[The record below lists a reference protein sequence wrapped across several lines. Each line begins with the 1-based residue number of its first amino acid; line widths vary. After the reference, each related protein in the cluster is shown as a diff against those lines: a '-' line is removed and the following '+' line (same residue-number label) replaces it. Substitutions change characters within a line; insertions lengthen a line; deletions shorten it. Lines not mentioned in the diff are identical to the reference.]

1 MITLSV
7 LTFVT
12 SYSAMEQEPRSQGN
26 ILNDLRK
33 ETLTTGFSAG
43 TPGVA
48 GRIEFTTIDDEKP
61 SHSAYPAY

>member
-1 MITLSV
+1 
-7 LTFVT
+7 
-12 SYSAMEQEPRSQGN
+12 MEQEPRSQGN